1 MAKTILLVD
10 DDVDLLKGMS
20 LALRSEGYEVFIAED
35 SMTALSTAIREKPDL
50 AVLDIGLPG
59 GGGFLLMSR
68 LRNLAELATTPMI
81 VVTARPADPNREKA
95 MKAGALAFFEKP
107 VDRKQFMAVVGQALA
122 AK

>member
-59 GGGFLLMSR
+59 GGGFILMSR

-81 VVTARPADPNREKA
+81 VVTARPADPNREQA